1 MFLPRLN
8 KEVSPAIARFTK
20 LTAKRWLHPVVAR
33 MSAEFYDKIA
43 RGISKDKALYAKE
56 YSELFH
62 WWQRN
67 DLPSMVKNI
76 FFANACIFKI
86 CAATFVACSFTGAL
100 IKKGGGTGPVMP

>member
-1 MFLPRLN
+1 MFLLRLN
-8 KEVSPAIARFTK
+8 KEVSPALARFTK
-20 LTAKRWLHPVVAR
+20 LTAKHWLHPVVAR

-86 CAATFVACSFTGAL
+86 CAATFVHAPLPGHLSRKAEGQAL
-100 IKKGGGTGPVMP
+100 